1 MIKHIQNDLISLG
14 IHVLDTIVY
23 NPTYEIINKEESLEG
38 LEGYERSHITNFNCP
53 NVYTG
58 KFTGRSPKDKYIVKD
73 DETNSTIWW
82 NSKEYPNDNKPI
94 SQNVWINL
102 KAITKKQL
110 SNKKLFVLDMFC
122 GANTNTRLSIR
133 FVTEVAWQAHFVKN
147 MFIEPD
153 ERELKNFIPDFYV
166 LNSSKAINA
175 NWKKDGLNSEN
186 YIAFNLKEKIQ
197 IIGGSWY
204 GGEMKKGIFGLMNYI
219 LPQRQIA
226 SMHCSA
232 NADLNGKNSSIYF
245 GLSGTGKT
253 TLSNDPYRYLVG
265 DDEHGWDDEGIFN
278 FEGGCYAK
286 TSKLTIESEPM
297 IFNAIKENALL
308 ENVKILENKY
318 VDFDDTSLTEN
329 GRVSYPI
336 AHIEK
341 RIKEK
346 SIANHPSNII
356 FLSADATGV
365 LPPISCLNYEQ
376 AIYYYLS
383 GYTSK
388 AIGTEVG
395 LIETQATFSSCF
407 GAAFLTLHPIQY
419 AKVFENKILRHE
431 PKIYL
436 INTGWNGHKERL
448 SLEKTR
454 NIIHQINMG
463 SISHDKFLTLPY
475 FNLRIPQSLLEN
487 DVNFYD
493 PRLSFN
499 ESKDWDINALEL
511 AKKFNNNFEKFK
523 FIKSD
528 LADKYSLFGPQ
539 I

>member
-1 MIKHIQNDLISLG
+1 MLKEAQDNLISMG
-14 IHVLDTIVY
+14 INNNDIIIY
-23 NPTYEIINKEESLEG
+23 NPSYEILNKEESLET
-38 LEGYERSHITNFNCP
+38 LEGYELSYKTDFNCP
-53 NVYTG
+53 NVLTG

-73 DETNSTIWW
+73 NLTNDKIWW
-82 NSKEYPNDNKPI
+82 NTEKYPNDNKPI
-94 SQNVWINL
+94 SQDIWAKL
-102 KAITKKQL
+102 KKITEHQL

-147 MFIEPD
+147 MFIEPN
-153 ERELKNFIPDFYV
+153 ESELENFLPDFYV
-166 LNSSKAINA
+166 LNSSKATNP
-175 NWKKDGLNSEN
+175 NWQEDGLNSEN
-186 YIAFNLKEKIQ
+186 FIAFNLTEKTQ

-204 GGEMKKGIFGLMNYI
+204 GGEMKKGIFALMNYI
-219 LPQRQIA
+219 LPQKNIA

-232 NADLNGKNSSIYF
+232 NADLGGKNSAIYF

-253 TLSNDPYRYLVG
+253 TLSNDPDRYLVG

-286 TSKLTIESEPM
+286 TSRLTNQSEPM

-308 ENVKILENKY
+308 ENVKLIENHK

-336 AHIEK
+336 NHIEK
-341 RIKEK
+341 RIKLK
-346 SIANHPSNII
+346 SVAEHPTNII

-365 LPPISCLNYEQ
+365 LPPLSCLSHEQ

-388 AIGTEVG
+388 AIGTEMG
-395 LIETQATFSSCF
+395 LTETQATFSSCF

-419 AKVFENKILRHE
+419 AEVFENKILKHN

-436 INTGWNGHKERL
+436 INTGWNGKKERL

-454 NIIHQINMG
+454 NIINQINMN
-463 SISHDKFLTLPY
+463 SIKHDEFLTIPY
-475 FNLRIPQSLLEN
+475 FNLKIPNSLLK
-487 DVNFYD
+487 DDLNFYD

-499 ESKDWDINALEL
+499 EMKDWDINALKL
-511 AKKFNNNFEKFK
+511 AEKFNNNFQKFK
-523 FIKSD
+523 SVGS
-528 LADKYSLFGPQ
+528 AMVDKYSSFGPK